1 MLKYS
6 IWKHA
11 PAAQHFVESTKCLL
25 LRDALY
31 TCSWPRFFSQKM
43 ASNRHVWLDACIK
56 SAFLR
61 DKDWC
66 SILEAARK
74 IVGLWG
80 ERNGGYWFG
89 FHKQRTGVVVDYFAC
104 YIVDYFGFTCSKHV
118 NPLPKF
124 GKWEW
129 EVFRVV
135 IPTINSHLLQTSIS
149 TDGIKPNL
157 WKKRVGLFVV
167 PIMGSYTEGAM
178 GWNRELDQYFK
189 WVVHILLLLVAS
201 IWSFFVNFNPFTQ
214 NFHSS
219 ILLLCVFFQLDVC
232 RLHWNNQPSPLESM
246 EHSLRVLPQQLTLG
260 STVLSALISWW
271 FARVDHPIYPVGP
284 MFFRVV
290 SPGFNKHLF
299 WISAMLRPL

>member
-31 TCSWPRFFSQKM
+31 TCSWPRFFSQRK

-66 SILEAARK
+66 SIFEAARK

-89 FHKQRTGVVVDYFAC
+89 FHKQGTGVVVDYFAC
-104 YIVDYFGFTCSKHV
+104 YTVGYFGFTCSKHV
-118 NPLPKF
+118 NPLPKLTS
-124 GKWEW
+124 ER
-129 EVFRVV
+129 VFRVV

-149 TDGIKPNL
+149 TDGIKLNL
-157 WKKRVGLFVV
+157 WKKRVGLFVAGYRTWNTTLLKRDLCGGHHGILYGRGHGLKPRIGPV
-167 PIMGSYTEGAM
+167 FQMGCP
-178 GWNRELDQYFK
+178 YF
-189 WVVHILLLLVAS
+189 VT
-201 IWSFFVNFNPFTQ
+201 FGCFN
-214 NFHSS
+214 
-219 ILLLCVFFQLDVC
+219 L
-232 RLHWNNQPSPLESM
+232 W
-246 EHSLRVLPQQLTLG
+246 
-260 STVLSALISWW
+260 
-271 FARVDHPIYPVGP
+271 
-284 MFFRVV
+284 
-290 SPGFNKHLF
+290 
-299 WISAMLRPL
+299 